1 MQGEAMRRAFQ
12 ESFACVAPRALG
24 ALCAA
29 FLASGCVAP
38 ATTPPPEPT
47 PRAAAPLPLVP
58 RAEIDIAELTQA
70 TQLQIQRGERTA
82 MVWWLPEQFW
92 DEALRRQKSPEAMVV
107 AMREVVRP
115 YVVVFALDVA
125 VSGGDAKL
133 TGKSEAELRE
143 SLRLRDAQGREYA
156 PIPWSDVSPSAT
168 NLLGTMQP
176 LLASMMGK
184 IGENFRP
191 FVFPARDPEGRAI
204 ADPLAAGRF
213 TVELAGSALTWQLPL
228 AALIA
233 PRSCPI
239 DSATFNG
246 TFRFCPFHGVEL
258 VNP

>member
-1 MQGEAMRRAFQ
+1 MLRRTFW
-12 ESFACVAPRALG
+12 CVGSRGTG
-24 ALCAA
+24 ALCTAL
-29 FLASGCVAP
+29 LAWACAVPAGTPAP
-38 ATTPPPEPT
+38 SPTPA

-58 RAEIDIAELTQA
+58 RAEIDIAELSQETQR
-70 TQLQIQRGERTA
+70 QIQGGERTA

-92 DEALRRQKSPEAMVV
+92 DEALRRQKQPEAMIT
-107 AMREVVRP
+107 AMRDVVRP
-115 YVVVFALDVA
+115 YVLVFALDVT
-125 VSGGDAKL
+125 VTGGGTKL
-133 TGKSEAELRE
+133 AGKSEAELRQ

-156 PIPWSDVSPSAT
+156 PLPWSEVSPGAT

-191 FVFPARDPEGRAI
+191 FVFPASDYDGRAI
-204 ADPLAAGRF
+204 ADPMVPGRF
-213 TVELAGSALTWQLPL
+213 TVQIAGDTLTWELPL

-239 DSATFNG
+239 DSAQFTG